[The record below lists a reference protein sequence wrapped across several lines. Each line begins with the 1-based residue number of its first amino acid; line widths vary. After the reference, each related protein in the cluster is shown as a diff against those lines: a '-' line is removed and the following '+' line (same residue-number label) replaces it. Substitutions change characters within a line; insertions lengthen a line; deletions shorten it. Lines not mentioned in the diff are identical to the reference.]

1 MKTNV
6 NRVARNRLST
16 YIADNQN
23 KFCHMCGNL
32 TPITQL
38 YAEIYMNNL
47 YGYTCLDCHKL

>member
-16 YIADNQN
+16 YIADSQN

-47 YGYTCLDCHKL
+47 YGYTCLDCHKI